1 MLHRFKI
8 AGAYVI
14 AVRVSADIVG
24 SVRVTIFAACKV
36 YDLSRFSILDFPR
49 RYDDRSYLHPLESP
63 HSSAERA
70 LAKLQIAITVL

>member
-49 RYDDRSYLHPLESP
+49 RYDDRSYLHPLESRVTQVRK
-63 HSSAERA
+63 E
-70 LAKLQIAITVL
+70 L